1 MFVARDQAPQK
12 IHHRGT
18 LRPGA
23 QCTTL
28 DPGGNKI
35 SVSVGAVPAPIVLT
49 LQHEFL
55 MKSALPE
62 TVRRLP
68 SSPGVYKFLNADG
81 DLIYVGKAKNIR
93 KRVSSYFTK
102 TGNIKTQRLVSEIR
116 NIEYVISE
124 SEFDA
129 LLLENNLIKENQPRY
144 NILLKDDKTFPYIC
158 ILKERF
164 PRIISTR
171 RYDPAQ
177 GEYFG
182 PYSSVVAMKNVL
194 DLIRKLYTIRTCNY
208 LLSETNIA
216 QQKFR
221 VCLEFHIGNCLGP
234 CEGRQS
240 EESYREEI
248 EQARNILKGNLS
260 IVSQYFRKQMQ
271 EASERLEFET
281 AQRYL
286 NKLNLLEKFQ
296 ARSLLV
302 NMSLT
307 DIDVF
312 AITSNEDNAYV
323 NYLRLKEGAVIYS
336 KTIRVK
342 KKLDESDSEVL
353 AIVIP
358 RMRDDAQSDNK
369 VILTNVSVSVP
380 VEGVR
385 TAVPQKGDKK
395 KLVDLSLKNAMELRR
410 ETEAAAEEKR
420 PRHEQVLAVLQR
432 DMRLPTLPL
441 VIECFDNSNIQGTT
455 PVASMV
461 RFVNGKPD
469 KKGYRHFNIK
479 TVQGPDDFASMKEI
493 VGRRYRRLLDEN
505 APLPDLILI
514 DGGKGQLSSACEALR
529 ELGLY
534 GSIPIAGIAKKL
546 EEIYYPEDPFPLHIN
561 KKSPGLLLLQRIRD
575 EAHRF
580 AITFHRAKR
589 SKSSIK
595 TELESLPG
603 IGRETA
609 SKLLKRFK
617 SVRKIREASLEELA
631 EVVGRRRAEVLI
643 HSFTH

>member
-1 MFVARDQAPQK
+1 
-12 IHHRGT
+12 
-18 LRPGA
+18 
-23 QCTTL
+23 
-28 DPGGNKI
+28 
-35 SVSVGAVPAPIVLT
+35 
-49 LQHEFL
+49 

-296 ARSLLV
+296 ARSLVV

-323 NYLRLKEGAVIYS
+323 NYFRLKEGAVIYS

-479 TVQGPDDFASMKEI
+479 TVEGPDDFASMKEI

-631 EVVGRRRAEVLI
+631 EVVGRRRAEVIKGEWAIGSGREGLN
-643 HSFTH
+643 

>member
-1 MFVARDQAPQK
+1 
-12 IHHRGT
+12 
-18 LRPGA
+18 
-23 QCTTL
+23 
-28 DPGGNKI
+28 
-35 SVSVGAVPAPIVLT
+35 
-49 LQHEFL
+49 

-296 ARSLLV
+296 ARSLVV

-323 NYLRLKEGAVIYS
+323 NYFRLKEGAVIYS

-479 TVQGPDDFASMKEI
+479 TVEGPDDFASMKEI

>member
-1 MFVARDQAPQK
+1 
-12 IHHRGT
+12 
-18 LRPGA
+18 
-23 QCTTL
+23 
-28 DPGGNKI
+28 
-35 SVSVGAVPAPIVLT
+35 
-49 LQHEFL
+49 
-55 MKSALPE
+55 MKSPLPE
-62 TVRRLP
+62 IVKRLP
-68 SSPGVYKFLNADG
+68 ALPGVYKFRNADG
-81 DLIYVGKAKNIR
+81 NLIYVGKAKNIR

-116 NIEYVISE
+116 DIDYVISE

-240 EESYREEI
+240 EESYLQDI
-248 EQARNILKGNLS
+248 EQARNILKGHLS

-271 EASERLEFET
+271 EASERMEYET
-281 AQRYL
+281 AQRFL

-296 ARSLLV
+296 ARSLVV

-312 AITSNEDNAYV
+312 AITSNEDNAFV
-323 NYLRLKEGAVIYS
+323 NYFRVKEGAVIYS
-336 KTIRVK
+336 KSIRVR
-342 KKLDESDSEVL
+342 KKLGESDSEVL

-358 RMRDDAQSDNK
+358 RMRDEVRSDNK
-369 VILTNVSVSVP
+369 LILTNVSVSVP
-380 VEGVR
+380 LEGVR

-410 ETEAAAEEKR
+410 ETETAADEKR
-420 PRHEQVLAVLQR
+420 PRHEQVLAILQR
-432 DMRLPTLPL
+432 DMRLPTLPV

-469 KKGYRHFNIK
+469 KKNYRHFNIK
-479 TVQGPDDFASMKEI
+479 TVEGPDDFASMKEI

-514 DGGKGQLSSACEALR
+514 DGGKGQLNAACDALR

-589 SKSSIK
+589 SKSAIK

-617 SVRKIREASLEELA
+617 SVRKIREASFEELA
-631 EVVGRRRAEVLI
+631 EVVGKKKAEVIL
-643 HSFTH
+643 SSGQRTGDDQVNGNRLNRSM